1 MIKYFYYV
9 FLFTLFSV
17 VTIQAQTNREI
28 ADVYFKKA
36 REAMAKID
44 YQVALVEYEKGI
56 KRLDSVTTARVAEQG
71 VLIYYELKEF
81 HKARDLAKRYF
92 DLERN
97 KKSEIYTQM
106 LTLYVEIE
114 DIITE
119 RLKEEKRIEE
129 EKRKKEEEEQARQR
143 ELKRIDSLKVVW
155 KKKSDEFSIKADTV
169 FPFSRS
175 KVAVYKKSGKYG
187 LINERGKKI
196 IEANRYD
203 DFASNN
209 NYAAFADKINRD
221 VFYYN
226 INSNQGFSLPK
237 YLDYENS
244 KNEEESEEKLSY
256 NKLMMSENNN
266 LLIIYP
272 GNYART
278 LIFDLDQQKYVE
290 IGNLKD
296 LLRDVRKAGKVERY
310 NIKDRKIRID
320 RVWYYFGCHLG
331 EGIFTLYEEEYE
343 TLYGFLFTKTGEG
356 QGSRIIS
363 KETINYIAYYDN
375 SAIKTIKNGKTLWL
389 NSVGTEAY
397 EPSNE
402 ETKYNGKIVI
412 TKLEGGSFQ
421 LVEDGVTILE
431 DKKLISL
438 KDFLLE
444 NK

>member
-1 MIKYFYYV
+1 MNKYCYA
-9 FLFTLFSV
+9 FLLALLSV
-17 VTIQAQTNREI
+17 SIYAQSNREI

-44 YQVALVEYEKGI
+44 YEAALVEYEKGV

-81 HKARDLAKRYF
+81 DKARDLAKRYF

-97 KKSEIYTQM
+97 KKSEIYAQM

-114 DIITE
+114 DSVAE
-119 RLKEEKRIEE
+119 RLREEKRIEE
-129 EKRKKEEEEQARQR
+129 EKRKKEEAERARQR
-143 ELKRIDSLKVVW
+143 ELKRIDSLKTIW

-175 KVAVYKKSGKYG
+175 KVAIYKKSGKYG

-209 NYAAFADKINRD
+209 NYATFADKTSRE

-226 INSNQGFSLPK
+226 INSNQGFSLPR
-237 YLDYENS
+237 YLDYEN
-244 KNEEESEEKLSY
+244 KKEKENGEELSY
-256 NKLMMSENNN
+256 DKLMMSENNN

-290 IGNLKD
+290 IGNLRD
-296 LLRDVRKAGKVERY
+296 LLREIRKAGKVERY
-310 NIKDRKIRID
+310 STKDRKIRID
-320 RVWYYFGCHLG
+320 KIWYYFGCHLG
-331 EGIFTLYEEEYE
+331 EGIFTLYAEESES
-343 TLYGFLFTKTGEG
+343 LFGFLFTKTGEG

-363 KETINYIAYYDN
+363 KETIDYAAYYDN

-402 ETKYNGKIVI
+402 ETKYNGEIVI
-412 TKLEGGSFQ
+412 TKVEDGSFQ
-421 LVEDGVTILE
+421 LVENGITILE

-438 KDFLLE
+438 KNFLLE
-444 NK
+444 NKK